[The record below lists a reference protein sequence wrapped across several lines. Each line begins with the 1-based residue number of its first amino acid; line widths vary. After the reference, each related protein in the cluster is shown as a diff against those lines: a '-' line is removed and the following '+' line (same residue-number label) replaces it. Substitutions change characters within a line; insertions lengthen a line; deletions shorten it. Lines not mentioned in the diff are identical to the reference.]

1 MKTTRTTSQKTQ
13 STNRSNAL
21 GSYLAITAGVAAV
34 SLPNADAAVIAYDG
48 PALTVHPTDTDKYLY
63 FSPLATAGSP
73 TLGIRAGISSNA
85 TLNSFNI
92 KYRALDYVYTVKPI
106 DDLLS
111 MAWGTTSASG
121 NYVSLLKQNAGET
134 IDATSNTWFADTW
147 AYMSKDGWTT
157 AQSPWA
163 TGQDGTTG
171 FVPFKFA
178 LVSAETD
185 IYYGWVNYTYN
196 NNPSTRSLILNS
208 FAYENTPNTAI
219 TTGTVPEPSSLL
231 LLALGGAGVAVA
243 RRLRKEKK
251 AANAPVA

>member
-1 MKTTRTTSQKTQ
+1 MKVAPPSQKTQ
-13 STNRSNAL
+13 STNRSYAL

-48 PALTVHPTDTDKYLY
+48 PALTVTNGDTNNYLY

-73 TLGIRAGISSNA
+73 TLGIRAGISSA
-85 TLNSFNI
+85 TTSDSFNI
-92 KYRALDYVYTVKPI
+92 RYKSSNYVYTVNPTSG
-106 DDLLS
+106 LRSMAS
-111 MAWGTTSASG
+111 MAWGAPLVSG
-121 NYVSLLKQNAGET
+121 KNVLLKQNAGET
-134 IDATSNTWFADTW
+134 IDATSNTWFTGVF
-147 AYMSKDGWTT
+147 AYMRKSTWTT

-178 LVSAETD
+178 LSSASSD
-185 IYYGWVNYTYN
+185 YYYGWANYTYN
-196 NNPSTRSLILNS
+196 NGATHSLTLNS
-208 FAYENTPNTAI
+208 FAYNDIPNTAI
-219 TTGTVPEPSSLL
+219 TTGAVPEPSSLL